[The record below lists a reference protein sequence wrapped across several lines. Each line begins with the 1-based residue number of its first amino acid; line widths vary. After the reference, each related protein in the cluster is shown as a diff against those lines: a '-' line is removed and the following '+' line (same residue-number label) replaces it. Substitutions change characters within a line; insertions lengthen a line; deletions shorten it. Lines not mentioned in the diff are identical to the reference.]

1 MNTPTWSVTYKYDG
15 GACTEFV
22 QADDAET
29 AGAELMSRAT
39 PTYNPGAEC
48 KLAAVHRVLFYEELA
63 ALPHR
68 GLVTAFDLTWDR
80 RDDGAPFLIVERGS
94 RLHSKT
100 QRDYWMTA
108 GRIVRTAVSAAAG
121 EKMVAAL
128 VREMRDHGLSGI
140 FDVVPREAVTL
151 AESGEPYGCYTR

>member
-15 GACTEFV
+15 GACTELV

-39 PTYNPGAEC
+39 PTWNSGAEC
-48 KLAAVHRVLFYEELA
+48 KLAAVHRVLFFEELA

-68 GLVTAFDLTWDR
+68 GLVTAIDLTWAR

-94 RLHSKT
+94 RRHSET
-100 QRDYWMTA
+100 LRDYWTTA
-108 GRIVRTAVSAAAG
+108 GRIVRTAASAAAG
-121 EKMVAAL
+121 EKMVEVL
-128 VREMRDHGLSGI
+128 VRESRNRGVSGI